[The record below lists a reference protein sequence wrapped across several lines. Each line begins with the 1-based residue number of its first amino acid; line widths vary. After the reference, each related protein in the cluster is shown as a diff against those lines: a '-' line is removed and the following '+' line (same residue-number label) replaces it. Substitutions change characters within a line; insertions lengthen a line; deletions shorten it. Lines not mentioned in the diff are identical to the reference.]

1 MNSCIFCNKDK
12 IREDIIYEGD
22 NFFLKVGF
30 GLVTAGHILL
40 ISKDHYSCY
49 ATLPD
54 ELYKEYSEL
63 KEFTKEKIS
72 RVFSYPFLVEYGVY
86 GQSVNHAHTH
96 FIPSR
101 GGGYNV
107 KSLLEE
113 MVLKGDI
120 RVEEINSFNKLKE
133 IYNNERGY
141 VSIEENNRFFVCHV
155 NGLPPMDR
163 DNPNPYLSYRAFF
176 LKRGVKGIKKWE
188 EMSKD
193 ETEKDNEKRKL
204 TKAILKRLF
213 QR

>member
-1 MNSCIFCNKDK
+1 MNSCVFCNKDK
-12 IREDIIYEGD
+12 ITEDIIYDWD

-30 GLVTAGHILL
+30 GLVTAGHTLL
-40 ISKDHYSCY
+40 ISKEHYSCY
-49 ATLPD
+49 GALSD
-54 ELYKEYSEL
+54 KLYREYSEL

-72 RVFSYPFLVEYGVY
+72 SAFSKPFLVEYGVY
-86 GQSVNHAHTH
+86 GQSVKHAHTH

-101 GGGYNV
+101 DEGYNV

-113 MVLKGDI
+113 MVLKGYI
-120 RVEEINSFNKLKE
+120 RVEEINEFNKLKE

-141 VSIEENNRFFVCHV
+141 VSIEENNRFFVCHIS
-155 NGLPPMDR
+155 GLPPMDR

-176 LKRGVKGIKKWE
+176 LKKGLKGIKKWE

-193 ETEKDNEKRKL
+193 ETEKDNEKREL
-204 TKAILKRLF
+204 TKVILKPLF